1 MISVIIPVYNVEPYL
16 DKCLASVEK
25 QSYTDWECILID
37 DGSTDRS
44 GIICDEW
51 ASRDSRFK
59 VLHKKNEGVS
69 IARNTGIKEVKG
81 EYICFIDSDDWVTST
96 YLMSM
101 ISEIQSTDVDYLVAG
116 IKKYYPNCNRKIDV
130 VEPSASG
137 IYPLDSTS
145 TDIFVNNIGLVYGP
159 FAKMYKTDTIQMN
172 GVFFPQEM
180 SLGEDMVFN
189 FSYISKCK
197 TIKYVQCANY
207 YYRQQ
212 EDGLCNKYRDNF
224 FEELSKHWEYRVAI
238 LKNKGMWNVHAERYF
253 SKQLWGYVYDCI
265 FSFGPQSYGKIRTII
280 GKIDVG
286 FIKKYKE
293 DFDCAQWIKF
303 CILNKISFP
312 LYLATH
318 RS

>member
-101 ISEIQSTDVDYLVAG
+101 ISEIQRTDVDYLVTG
-116 IKKYYPNCNRKIDV
+116 IQKYYPNAPKKVDI
-130 VEPSASG
+130 VEPSVSG
-137 IYPLDSTS
+137 PYPLSAVS

-159 FAKMYKTDTIQMN
+159 VAKIYKADIVLKN
-172 GVFFPQEM
+172 SVFFPNDM
-180 SLGEDMVFN
+180 SLGEDIVFN

-197 TIKYVQCANY
+197 TIMYVQSSDY

-212 EDGLCNKYRDNF
+212 GDGLCNRYREDLFEQLSRHWKYRIATLRDM
-224 FEELSKHWEYRVAI
+224 
-238 LKNKGMWNVHAERYF
+238 GMWNIQSERYF

-265 FSFGPQSYGKIRTII
+265 FSFAPQSHRKIKSII
-280 GKIDVG
+280 GKIDVR
-286 FIKKYKE
+286 FLKKYDK
-293 DFDCAQWIKF
+293 DFDCAHWIKF